1 MSAKSD
7 LFYLKDSVVT
17 TVIIGSKWAR
27 IVEQCFAVD
36 VAGALAVNPVD
47 YPVHSEHQEIG
58 ASCAP
63 AKNTRATRRSKRR
76 GSKRAQAKRPRV
88 RALLSDEQW

>member
-17 TVIIGSKWAR
+17 TVTIGSKWAR

-36 VAGALAVNPVD
+36 VGGALAANPVD
-47 YPVHSEHQEIG
+47 CPVHCERQAVG
-58 ASCAP
+58 ASRAP

-76 GSKRAQAKRPRV
+76 GSKRVQPKRPRV